1 MFAST
6 TNANL
11 KNCLRKRYL
20 ILKATLKHSCRS
32 YSTSGLE
39 YVKIFAYKIKNDQLL
54 PQNTTVF
61 QISSILLHTIK
72 LLKHQSV
79 CIWAGQESHFH
90 LHLSWWSEAMDY
102 REVFISDSWHKL
114 QSWHK
119 IWEWADKTSG
129 YAFSSI
135 LTLALNFT
143 FFQCD
148 L

>member
-6 TNANL
+6 TNANS
-11 KNCLRKRYL
+11 KNCLRKRYV

-54 PQNTTVF
+54 PQYTTVF

-79 CIWAGQESHFH
+79 CMWAGQESHFH

-102 REVFISDSWHKL
+102 REVFSFQTVDINYKVGTRFENEQTKPQDMHLVAFLLWH
-114 QSWHK
+114 
-119 IWEWADKTSG
+119 
-129 YAFSSI
+129 
-135 LTLALNFT
+135 
-143 FFQCD
+143 
-148 L
+148 